1 MQKYQIIQ
9 YGSLND
15 TQKMQAVDIFLEGF
29 GYMMTF
35 SKDKKILRKLFFE
48 IMNPFLFKCY
58 IEQEQVLGIIGLGT
72 NKIRPINFNCDVCVN
87 LFGKFKGNILSK
99 QMNAIFQAPAVKG
112 EKDLYID
119 TLATA
124 SQARSKGVATALL
137 QHAFDTKEF
146 EHCFIEVFSKN
157 ETALRLYKKMGFS
170 VYKEEKFSF
179 VRFAVSSSGYPIKM
193 KKELR

>member
-1 MQKYQIIQ
+1 MQKYQIIE
-9 YGSLND
+9 YGNLSNI
-15 TQKMQAVDIFLEGF
+15 QKMQAVDIFLEGF
-29 GYMMTF
+29 GHMMTF
-35 SKDKKILRKLFFE
+35 SKDREILRKLFFE
-48 IMNPFLFKCY
+48 ILNPSLFKCY

-72 NKIRPINFNCDVCVN
+72 NKIRPINFICDVCVN

-124 SQARSKGVATALL
+124 SQARGKGVATALL

-146 EHCFIEVFSKN
+146 EQCFIEVFSKN
-157 ETALRLYKKMGFS
+157 DAALCLYKKMGFS
-170 VYKEEKFSF
+170 VYKEENFSL
-179 VRFAVSSSGYPIKM
+179 VRFAVLNSGYPIKM
-193 KKELR
+193 KRELR